1 MVAVR
6 INHLKYRYPYAKT
19 LALNNISCEIAAG
32 EFIGVIGANGAG
44 KSTLAQALLGLVP
57 NLYHGAYGGS
67 VEVDGCNVKTTSID
81 TLCRKVGL
89 VFQNPFNQITGA
101 KLTVYEE
108 IAFGLENLGI
118 PQKEMNRRVENIMEL
133 LCIDD
138 IRNASPYDL
147 SGGQMQRMVIA
158 GTLVMQPDIIVLDEP
173 TSQLDPQGAKEVFN
187 AAEAL
192 KQQGKTII
200 MVEHKMEKI
209 AQYSDRVMLLSGGS
223 LIDFDTPQH
232 IFSREDIET
241 YGVHPPVYTQVCK
254 KLSLRCKNG
263 LYPTTLNDAVEVLR
277 AGASGSC
284 AAAAG
289 MAGAEADTLIASG
302 VAATSAA
309 ATATCVPD
317 KTKERV

>member
-44 KSTLAQALLGLVP
+44 KSTLAQALLGLIP

-133 LCIDD
+133 LRIDD

-173 TSQLDPQGAKEVFN
+173 TSQLDPQGAKEVFS

-223 LIDFDTPQH
+223 LIDFDTPQS

-254 KLSLRCKNG
+254 KLSLRCTNG
-263 LYPTTLNDAVEVLR
+263 LYPTTLHDAVEVLR
-277 AGASGSC
+277 AGGAPDTASTPSVPDTP
-284 AAAAG
+284 AAP
-289 MAGAEADTLIASG
+289 DT
-302 VAATSAA
+302 
-309 ATATCVPD
+309 TCVPA

>member
-1 MVAVR
+1 MRRYCGVDAMVAVR

-118 PQKEMNRRVENIMEL
+118 SQQEMNRRVENIMEL
-133 LCIDD
+133 LRIDD

-173 TSQLDPQGAKEVFN
+173 TSQLDPQGAKEVFS

-209 AQYSDRVMLLSGGS
+209 AQYSDRIMLLSGGC
-223 LIDFDTPQH
+223 LIDFDTPQR
-232 IFSREDIET
+232 IFSREDLET

-254 KLSLRCKNG
+254 ELSLRCTNE
-263 LYPTTLNDAVEVLR
+263 LYPTTLHDAVEVLR
-277 AGASGSC
+277 AGG
-284 AAAAG
+284 AAP
-289 MAGAEADTLIASG
+289 GAPDT
-302 VAATSAA
+302 
-309 ATATCVPD
+309 TCVPA

>member
-6 INHLKYRYPYAKT
+6 INHLKYRYPYAKK

-81 TLCRKVGL
+81 VLCRKVGL

-118 PQKEMNRRVENIMEL
+118 SQQEMNRRVENIMEL
-133 LCIDD
+133 LRIDD

-173 TSQLDPQGAKEVFN
+173 TSQLDPQGAKEVFS

-223 LIDFDTPQH
+223 LIDFDTPQC

-254 KLSLRCKNG
+254 NLSLRCKNG

-277 AGASGSC
+277 AGASGAC

-289 MAGAEADTLIASG
+289 MAGAEVDTPIASG
-302 VAATSAA
+302 VAAATAA
-309 ATATCVPD
+309 ATATCVPAE
-317 KTKERV
+317 TKERV

>member
-133 LCIDD
+133 LRIDD
-138 IRNASPYDL
+138 IRNASAYDL

-173 TSQLDPQGAKEVFN
+173 TSQLDPQGAKEVFS

-223 LIDFDTPQH
+223 LIDFDTPQR

-277 AGASGSC
+277 AGASG
-284 AAAAG
+284 AAS
-289 MAGAEADTLIASG
+289 TLSVLG
-302 VAATSAA
+302 
-309 ATATCVPD
+309 ATCVPAE
-317 KTKERV
+317 TKEPVR

>member
-81 TLCRKVGL
+81 VLCRKVGL

-118 PQKEMNRRVENIMEL
+118 SQQEMNRRVENIMEL
-133 LCIDD
+133 LRIDD

-173 TSQLDPQGAKEVFN
+173 TSQLDPQGAKEVFS

-223 LIDFDTPQH
+223 LIDFDTPQR
-232 IFSREDIET
+232 IFSREDLET

-254 KLSLRCKNG
+254 ELSLRCTNG
-263 LYPTTLNDAVEVLR
+263 LYPTTLHDAVEVLR
-277 AGASGSC
+277 AGGAASTPSTASAPG
-284 AAAAG
+284 AAG
-289 MAGAEADTLIASG
+289 TASTPSASDT
-302 VAATSAA
+302 
-309 ATATCVPD
+309 TCVPA

>member
-277 AGASGSC
+277 ARGATG
-284 AAAAG
+284 AAS
-289 MAGAEADTLIASG
+289 TL
-302 VAATSAA
+302 SALG
-309 ATATCVPD
+309 ATCVPD

>member
-1 MVAVR
+1 MRRYCGVDAMVAVR

-81 TLCRKVGL
+81 VLCRKVGL

-118 PQKEMNRRVENIMEL
+118 SQQEMNRRVENIMEL
-133 LCIDD
+133 LRIDD

-173 TSQLDPQGAKEVFN
+173 TSQLDPQGAKEVFS

-223 LIDFDTPQH
+223 LIDFDTPQC
-232 IFSREDIET
+232 IFSREDLET

-254 KLSLRCKNG
+254 ELSLRCTNG
-263 LYPTTLNDAVEVLR
+263 MYPTTLHDAVEVLR
-277 AGASGSC
+277 AGGAAPGAPDTASTPTAPDTTC
-284 AAAAG
+284 APA
-289 MAGAEADTLIASG
+289 
-302 VAATSAA
+302 
-309 ATATCVPD
+309 

>member
-133 LCIDD
+133 LRIDD

-173 TSQLDPQGAKEVFN
+173 TSQLDPQGAKEVFS

-223 LIDFDTPQH
+223 LIDFDTPQR
-232 IFSREDIET
+232 IFSREDLET

-254 KLSLRCKNG
+254 ELSLRCTNG
-263 LYPTTLNDAVEVLR
+263 LYPTMLHNAVEVLR
-277 AGASGSC
+277 AGGAPSAPDTTC
-284 AAAAG
+284 APA
-289 MAGAEADTLIASG
+289 
-302 VAATSAA
+302 
-309 ATATCVPD
+309 
-317 KTKERV
+317 KTKERAR